1 MPDDSDTIAQRVT
14 VIGGD
19 RLANAYEAISRGQPI
34 VRIMKAT
41 ERGNGE
47 TVTSIRKNTGEL
59 KQFPS
64 LDLLRVSLAAWTA

>member
-41 ERGNGE
+41 GRCPKAATEKQQPASVRIRG
-47 TVTSIRKNTGEL
+47 S
-59 KQFPS
+59 
-64 LDLLRVSLAAWTA
+64 

>member
-41 ERGNGE
+41 GRCP
-47 TVTSIRKNTGEL
+47 K
-59 KQFPS
+59 
-64 LDLLRVSLAAWTA
+64 AATENSNQHP